1 VPKIVDTWYIPS
13 ALATNP
19 IMQGKTARTQISI
32 NARFIRKCQMPDS
45 RLAIANHNKTMQQ
58 WWKIPVYR
66 KARIAFVI
74 RNPICIRCGRKATT
88 PGHSHEDYHS
98 FDTYL
103 AAVVEDC
110 AEPLCNACNLAEKK
124 GLRPCPECVKEKK
137 TKIRYIR
144 SDQEY
149 CYDHRPEEEKRQ
161 SEERKEVFKMLVKK
175 SQKITNAKR
184 RAIYQEMKKR

>member
-1 VPKIVDTWYIPS
+1 
-13 ALATNP
+13 
-19 IMQGKTARTQISI
+19 
-32 NARFIRKCQMPDS
+32 MPD
-45 RLAIANHNKTMQQ
+45 LNAAIKNHQAEMAL
-58 WWKIPVYR
+58 WWKIPEYR

-74 RNPICIRCGRKATT
+74 RNPICARCGRKATT

-103 AAVVEDC
+103 AAVVEDR
-110 AEPLCNACNLAEKK
+110 AEPLCNACNLSEKK

-137 TKIRYIR
+137 SRIRYIR

-175 SQKITNAKR
+175 GKKVQNAKR
-184 RAIYQEMKKR
+184 RQIYQEMKRK